1 MNGIIRIAGIGLG
14 GGALALLIR
23 RQRPELAAMTA
34 LAVSVVILASIVG
47 DIKNIID
54 GLRRITGM
62 GGIDMKYFVVCIK
75 AAGTAYAAEFSS
87 QLLRD
92 AGEGAIASK
101 VEAAGRIAI
110 LVMTLPI
117 LEGLMEMCVRAVS
130 SV

>member
-1 MNGIIRIAGIGLG
+1 MSGIIRIAGIGLG
-14 GGALALLIR
+14 GGMLALLLR
-23 RQRPELAAMTA
+23 RERPELAAMTA
-34 LAVSVVILASIVG
+34 LAASAVILASIIG
-47 DIKNIID
+47 DIKNIIN
-54 GLRRITGM
+54 GLRRMTEM

-117 LEGLMEMCVRAVS
+117 LEGLMEMCIRAVN